1 MAREPGQPPDVL
13 MIDLLFVS
21 VSVLSL
27 CHRWRPAPAVA
38 TGAGRTGY
46 WKEMLSMVTVLLPP
60 YQKPM
65 ASCDGEL
72 RLMPLAAIGIRM
84 SW

>member
-1 MAREPGQPPDVL
+1 

-27 CHRWRPAPAVA
+27 CHRRRPAPAVA

-65 ASCDGEL
+65 AS
-72 RLMPLAAIGIRM
+72 
-84 SW
+84 